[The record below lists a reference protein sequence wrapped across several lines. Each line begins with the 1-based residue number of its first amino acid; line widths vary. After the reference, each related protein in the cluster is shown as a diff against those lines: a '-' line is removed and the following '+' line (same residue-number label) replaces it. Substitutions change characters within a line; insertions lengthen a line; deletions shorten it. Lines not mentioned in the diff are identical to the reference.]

1 MRLHSG
7 VISEPNLGR
16 YPEFFGDVHTLS
28 ARELLYVDLDQS
40 IGWPHL
46 WLLGS
51 DKGSAETQ
59 ARDRKAHAADD
70 DEHQELGPHDFQAS
84 AAIENGLTEAN

>member
-7 VISEPNLGR
+7 V
-16 YPEFFGDVHTLS
+16 FGDVHTLS
-28 ARELLYVDLDQS
+28 ARELPYLDLDQS
-40 IGWPHL
+40 IGWSHL
-46 WLLGS
+46 RLLGS

-70 DEHQELGPHDFQAS
+70 DEGHTISKPAPQ
-84 AAIENGLTEAN
+84 